1 MKKIVEAPSK
11 LSSDPIDAVRLTFMV
26 EAGDVGKTQPNYL
39 GQGTYTFLAD
49 DVGRI
54 VEITRNMSPGFTS
67 WRFGSV
73 FKEIR
78 DAYPDPKPYVKA
90 D

>member
-1 MKKIVEAPSK
+1 MKKIVGVPTR
-11 LSSDPIDAVRLTFMV
+11 LSSDPVDVVRLPVLV
-26 EAGDVGKTQPNYL
+26 ETSDVGKTQPNYL
-39 GQGTYTFLAD
+39 GQGSYTFLPD
-49 DVGRI
+49 DVGRV

-73 FKEIR
+73 FQEVREK
-78 DAYPDPKPYVKA
+78 YPDPKPYVKE

>member
-1 MKKIVEAPSK
+1 MKKIIGIPTR
-11 LSSDPIDAVRLTFMV
+11 LSSDPVDVIRLPVLV
-26 EAGDVGKTQPNYL
+26 ETSDVGKTQPNYL
-39 GQGTYTFLAD
+39 GQESYTFLPD
-49 DVGRI
+49 DVGRV

-73 FKEIR
+73 FKEVR
-78 DAYPDPKPYVKA
+78 DKYPDHKPYVKG